1 VENAE
6 TGNHRFEIS
15 DQPGCMVGDV
25 IVDGERMPD
34 LGPQTVDVLAKPSF
48 KSGTIFVDV
57 YCY

>member
-25 IVDGERMPD
+25 IVDGD
-34 LGPQTVDVLAKPSF
+34 
-48 KSGTIFVDV
+48 
-57 YCY
+57 